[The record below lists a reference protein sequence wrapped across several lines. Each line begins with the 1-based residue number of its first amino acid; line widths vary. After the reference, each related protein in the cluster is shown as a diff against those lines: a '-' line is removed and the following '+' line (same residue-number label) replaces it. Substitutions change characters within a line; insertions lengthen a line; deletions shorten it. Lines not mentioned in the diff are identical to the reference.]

1 MGALDLRT
9 GPDLPPKTDYGI
21 GCIGAGFIMKDIHL
35 VAYGEAGFNVV
46 AIASRT
52 PANAQAAADERGV
65 ETVYDTWQELLDDER
80 VEILDIAY
88 PPDQQLGIIREAVK
102 RPHIKGI
109 LAQKPVAFTLDE
121 AVEIV
126 RLCDEAG
133 IKLGVNHNM
142 RYDQSMRALRSLLDA
157 GALGEPIVA
166 EIVMNARPH
175 WQAFLQGYG
184 RIALLNMSIHH
195 LDAFRFQFGD
205 PERIFVSV
213 RNDPS
218 QDFPHKDG
226 SAFYILEYANG
237 LRAIGLDN
245 CYTWADHNIQWRVEG
260 TEGIAKGTIG
270 WPDYPAGSPS
280 TITWTTR
287 AMEGS
292 WERPDL
298 GRPVVPP
305 GVQGHDGPAHARDP
319 GGRGAGDLGADD
331 DRHDGAGRG
340 CVPLGRRGQGGA
352 AERDRVRGRSVS
364 GGPFS
369 LDGRVAI
376 VTGAGGGLGEGICAS
391 LAAAGAAVACVDLD
405 AEAAEARAAGV
416 RAAGGSAL
424 AVSADVSDAASVTAM
439 VERVAAELGRVDVLV
454 NNAAI
459 YPRRAWTEITEQE
472 WDSVLA
478 VNLKG
483 YFLCARAVF
492 EHLRTSGH
500 GRIVNVASI
509 TAFIGMTHLLDYV
522 SSKGAV
528 ISFTRALARE
538 IGGDGVTVNAISPGA
553 FPTDAEKIHPN
564 PAEYNQWI
572 LDQQS
577 LKRRGAP
584 DDIGNLVVFLASDA
598 SSFLT
603 GQVVEIDGGWF
614 MH

>member
-1 MGALDLRT
+1 
-9 GPDLPPKTDYGI
+9 
-21 GCIGAGFIMKDIHL
+21 
-35 VAYGEAGFNVV
+35 
-46 AIASRT
+46 
-52 PANAQAAADERGV
+52 
-65 ETVYDTWQELLDDER
+65 
-80 VEILDIAY
+80 
-88 PPDQQLGIIREAVK
+88 
-102 RPHIKGI
+102 
-109 LAQKPVAFTLDE
+109 
-121 AVEIV
+121 
-126 RLCDEAG
+126 
-133 IKLGVNHNM
+133 
-142 RYDQSMRALRSLLDA
+142 
-157 GALGEPIVA
+157 
-166 EIVMNARPH
+166 
-175 WQAFLQGYG
+175 
-184 RIALLNMSIHH
+184 MS
-195 LDAFRFQFGD
+195 D
-205 PERIFVSV
+205 
-213 RNDPS
+213 
-218 QDFPHKDG
+218 
-226 SAFYILEYANG
+226 
-237 LRAIGLDN
+237 
-245 CYTWADHNIQWRVEG
+245 
-260 TEGIAKGTIG
+260 
-270 WPDYPAGSPS
+270 
-280 TITWTTR
+280 
-287 AMEGS
+287 
-292 WERPDL
+292 
-298 GRPVVPP
+298 
-305 GVQGHDGPAHARDP
+305 
-319 GGRGAGDLGADD
+319 
-331 DRHDGAGRG
+331 
-340 CVPLGRRGQGGA
+340 
-352 AERDRVRGRSVS
+352 
-364 GGPFS
+364 GPFS

-391 LAAAGAAVACVDLD
+391 LAAAGAAVACVDLV

-424 AVSADVSDAASVTAM
+424 AVSADVSDASSVTAM

-483 YFLCARAVF
+483 YFLCARAAF

-598 SSFLT
+598 SSFVT